1 MSERHEV
8 HVGHG
13 RRPSDPTIMGN
24 DESRLRALSDLPD
37 FRIAADDP
45 DIRNW
50 TVRGAN
56 GDVIG
61 RVHDLVIEMDT
72 RQVRYL
78 DIAVAP
84 TPEVRDRHVLLPIG
98 LARLNDDEDV
108 VSLGSITRETLAS
121 LTPYDHT
128 NLSRD
133 RERELVAR
141 LERRGEPIAD
151 APRFYEHPAFD
162 TKNFWG
168 ARRKPEALMTYQLI
182 AISMGGDQQEIESP
196 ETLTEDRR

>member
-13 RRPSDPTIMGN
+13 RRPSDPTIMGT
-24 DESRLRALSDLPD
+24 DEARLRALSDLRD
-37 FRIAADDP
+37 YRIAPDDP

-50 TVRGAN
+50 VVRGSN
-56 GDVIG
+56 GDLLG
-61 RVHDLVIEMDT
+61 RVHDLLVEMDT
-72 RQVRYL
+72 QQVRYL

-84 TPEVRDRHVLLPIG
+84 TEQVTNRHVLLPIG

-108 VSLGSITRETLAS
+108 VSLGSITHETLAS
-121 LTPYDHT
+121 LTPYNHAT
-128 NLSRD
+128 MSRD
-133 RERELVAR
+133 KERELVAR
-141 LERRGEPIAD
+141 LERRGEPIGD

-168 ARRKPEALMTYQLI
+168 ARRKPESLMTYQLI
-182 AISMGGDQQEIESP
+182 AISMGMNQEDFESP
-196 ETLTEDRR
+196 